1 MLNIIFGDINEKD
14 YPNYVYEPGLYF
26 NNTYLDSWITDDF
39 SKRMIK
45 SVDKGIVISPNA
57 VDTKA
62 MGIIPVTMISRG
74 LKTLILLQH
83 DNTRIFNVSACGDNC
98 ARWVL
103 EIAKRSDK
111 DLLINLRHIMD
122 FGDKPYEIKIV
133 NNDMVVHNAQ
143 EYVMNAGL
151 FL

>member
-122 FGDKPYEIKIV
+122 FGDKPYEIRIV
-133 NNDMVVHNAQ
+133 NNDIVVHNAN

>member
-1 MLNIIFGDINEKD
+1 MLNIIFGDIDEKE

-39 SKRMIK
+39 SKGMIK

-133 NNDMVVHNAQ
+133 NNDMI
-143 EYVMNAGL
+143 
-151 FL
+151 

>member
-1 MLNIIFGDINEKD
+1 MLNIIFGDIDEKE

-45 SVDKGIVISPNA
+45 SVDKGMVISPNA

-111 DLLINLRHIMD
+111 DLLINLRHIMV

-133 NNDMVVHNAQ
+133 NNDMVVHNVK
-143 EYVMNAGL
+143 EYVVNAGL